1 MDIYLI
7 FRILRV
13 PVISPWPKMGHMPS
27 PGPTASKKISRL
39 VLTGHE
45 SLLGPRTPSILLQKN
60 MGQTRGYRSEFS
72 GQKTMHTT
80 NT

>member
-7 FRILRV
+7 FRIIRV

-60 MGQTRGYRSEFS
+60 TDKHEGRNALFAVQWAKNDAYD
-72 GQKTMHTT
+72 
-80 NT
+80 